1 MDCASSNA
9 GSLSIENQTI
19 SERELQEL
27 HPKIATPQFIDYC
40 RIKGIPEL
48 DFNDFEVI
56 CHLADGGYG
65 SVFKARRKVDGK
77 LVAMKFFGLVPP
89 PGEVNNQAIK
99 TKEKLDLELRRNQIY
114 IEKEEMAKD
123 WDLNRLSCTA
133 KVLDHYYFLFVFI
146 SKYENLGFGLLF

>member
-1 MDCASSNA
+1 MDHASSNA
-9 GSLSIENQTI
+9 PSLSVENQTI
-19 SERELQEL
+19 SEREQ
-27 HPKIATPQFIDYC
+27 KIATPQFIDYC

-89 PGEVNNQAIK
+89 PGEGNNQAIK

-133 KVLDHYYFLFVFI
+133 KVLDYDYYSYFI
-146 SKYENLGFGLLF
+146 GNMVPLIYD